1 MCLEDFEG
9 NKGKRTL
16 RVVGD
21 GVRRRTR
28 RNGRRRE
35 PGFTLVEL
43 LVVIAIIGILIGL
56 LLPAVQAARETARR
70 MQCANNVKQW
80 TLALTNYSDVQNG
93 FPQFTS
99 WGRSAAD
106 GKVYDTA
113 FSIQARILPYIEQ
126 GAFMQGIDFGD
137 YDKYRVYW
145 QKTALNSA
153 LFDKMDFPCPTL
165 ACPSEDQPRTALQP
179 KNDGLYANGNK
190 YVEPLLP
197 AGVYDGQGVREK
209 IVAPLL
215 GDRLTAPVFNG
226 FIWRY
231 LFSADVI
238 RSARLTFEGAYLE
251 DELFLMEYF
260 CNAKKLAVT
269 EQPLYRYF
277 LNPSSAT
284 HRYMKDFQKV
294 FDRFMER
301 KEALVKKYKLEE
313 LRPQWRENSNWAG
326 LLIAIGNEYAVGN
339 DISARKRQKNV
350 QALCQ
355 RPDMAKAI
363 AEITPMGLT
372 PNKQMVANLVKG
384 GHFFILTQM
393 YRMKNRI

>member
-1 MCLEDFEG
+1 MPSISVIVPVYQAETYLKKCVESVMKQTFSDW
-9 NKGKRTL
+9 
-16 RVVGD
+16 
-21 GVRRRTR
+21 
-28 RNGRRRE
+28 
-35 PGFTLVEL
+35 EL
-43 LVVIAIIGILIGL
+43 LLVDDGSTDGSPAICDACAFEDDRIRVFHKRKNGG
-56 LLPAVQAARETARR
+56 VSAARNLGLNEAKGECIAFLDVDDRFEFRALETLWCLREQTGADTVG
-70 MQCANNVKQW
+70 CAHLNLY
-80 TLALTNYSDVQNG
+80 T
-93 FPQFTS
+93 
-99 WGRSAAD
+99 D
-106 GKVYDTA
+106 GK
-113 FSIQARILPYIEQ
+113 
-126 GAFMQGIDFGD
+126 
-137 YDKYRVYW
+137 
-145 QKTALNSA
+145 
-153 LFDKMDFPCPTL
+153 
-165 ACPSEDQPRTALQP
+165 
-179 KNDGLYANGNK
+179 K
-190 YVEPLLP
+190 YVELLLP
-197 AGVYDGQGVREK
+197 AGVYDAQGIQEK

-231 LFSADVI
+231 LFSAEVI

-284 HRYMKDFQKV
+284 HRYMKDYQKV

-301 KEALVKKYKLEE
+301 KEALVKKYELEE

-326 LLIAIGNEYAVGN
+326 LLIAIGNEYAMGN
-339 DISARKRQKNV
+339 AISVRQRQKNV
-350 QALCQ
+350 QALCK

-393 YRMKNRI
+393 YRLKNRI